1 MNEYLDGALV
11 AVFLAALFILVNF
24 LPEVL
29 YGLL

>member
-11 AVFLAALFILVNF
+11 AIVLAALFVLLNF

-29 YGLL
+29 HGL

>member
-11 AVFLAALFILVNF
+11 AVFLAALFILLNF

-29 YGLL
+29 LYGL

>member
-1 MNEYLDGALV
+1 MNDYLDGALV
-11 AVFLAALFILVNF
+11 AVCLAALFILLNF

>member
-11 AVFLAALFILVNF
+11 ALFLTALFVLLNF

-29 YGLL
+29 WFIA

>member
-11 AVFLAALFILVNF
+11 AIVLAALFVFLNF

-29 YGLL
+29 YGL

>member
-11 AVFLAALFILVNF
+11 AIVLAALFVLLNF

-29 YGLL
+29 YGL